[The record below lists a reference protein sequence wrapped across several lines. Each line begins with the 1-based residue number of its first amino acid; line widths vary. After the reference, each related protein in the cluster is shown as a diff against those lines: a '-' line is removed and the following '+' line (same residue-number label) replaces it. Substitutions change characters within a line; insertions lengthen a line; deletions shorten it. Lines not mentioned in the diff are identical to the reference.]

1 MNRIAKA
8 RRFKIRSNRWRG
20 TQHGLQEHPFCYNT
34 EAAMA
39 ETKGPDRM
47 SCEEGHSWRSRIQGT
62 ARHLSLQSSS
72 LAQAVRADSG
82 VIRSVHC
89 LKRPGASPAHFRGP
103 NSCFATSNGM

>member
-1 MNRIAKA
+1 
-8 RRFKIRSNRWRG
+8 
-20 TQHGLQEHPFCYNT
+20 
-34 EAAMA
+34 MA